1 MSTILWCLHNI
12 DPWLLQALYA
22 KLFLAGEKIWHETRA
37 TSNLR
42 PEAVVWQMVSCFFL
56 LPFYTKLYFFSLLR

>member
-42 PEAVVWQMVSCFFL
+42 PEAVVWQMVSSFFL
-56 LPFYTKLYFFSLLR
+56 LPFTQKQHFFPSLR